1 LYQPWLSSFSFPFL
15 SVLVLSGG
23 HHAAVVWRRMS
34 RSNEVSAVTGRS
46 SRCDDISHDALAPL
60 DERRERSAAE
70 RGN

>member
-1 LYQPWLSSFSFPFL
+1 
-15 SVLVLSGG
+15 
-23 HHAAVVWRRMS
+23 MS